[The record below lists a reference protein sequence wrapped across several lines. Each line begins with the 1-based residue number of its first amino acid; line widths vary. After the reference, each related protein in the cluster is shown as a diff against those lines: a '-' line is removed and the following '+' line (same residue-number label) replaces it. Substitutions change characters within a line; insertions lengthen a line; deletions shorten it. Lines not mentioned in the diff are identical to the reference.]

1 MSEPAPGGVTMATV
15 AADEEGIRLDRWF
28 RRRYPDLTHGRL
40 EKLLR
45 TGQVRVDG
53 KRAKSNFRLAEG
65 QTVRVPP
72 LAGGR
77 PAGENEDQDVKSH
90 PAVSDKDARELA
102 ARVLFMDDD
111 VIALDKPPGLPVQGG
126 TGTTRHLDGMLDT
139 LRFGA
144 ERPRLVHRLDKD
156 TSGVL
161 LLARTARAAAR
172 LAAAFRNRSAR
183 KVYWAITVGIPE
195 QYEGR
200 IDIPLAKVGG
210 AAGERVA
217 ADEEDGQRAVT
228 RYRLVEKAGRR
239 AAWLVFE
246 PETGRTHQL
255 RVHAAALGTPILGD
269 GKYGGREA
277 FIRGGNISAKLHLH
291 ARAIRIDHPRGGVIE
306 VAAPLP
312 RHMAETWR
320 FLGFEAGQES
330 HPFGDGRL
338 LFPEGE

>member
-1 MSEPAPGGVTMATV
+1 MNAPAEGVATV
-15 AADEEGIRLDRWF
+15 TVSADEEGLRLDRWF

-53 KRAKSNFRLAEG
+53 RRAKSNLRLVAG

-72 LAGGR
+72 LGGSR
-77 PAGENEDQDVKSH
+77 PARDD
-90 PAVSDKDARELA
+90 DKPNPTVNVRDAKELV
-102 ARVLFMDDD
+102 ARVLYMDDD
-111 VIALDKPPGLPVQGG
+111 VIALDKPAGLAVQGG
-126 TGTTRHLDGMLDT
+126 TGTTRHLDGMLDA

-161 LLARTARAAAR
+161 LLARTAKAAAR
-172 LAAAFRNRSAR
+172 LAASFRGRAAR
-183 KVYWAITVGIPE
+183 KVYWALTAGIPE

-200 IDIPLAKVGG
+200 IDLPLAKVAGEK
-210 AAGERVA
+210 GERVA
-217 ADEEDGQRAVT
+217 ADEEEGQRAVT
-228 RYRLVEKAGRR
+228 RYRLVERAGRR
-239 AAWLVFE
+239 AAWLVME

-255 RVHAAALGTPILGD
+255 RVHAAALGTPIVGD
-269 GKYGGREA
+269 GKYGGQEA
-277 FIRGGNISAKLHLH
+277 FLKGGNISAKLHLH
-291 ARAIRIDHPRGGVIE
+291 ARAIRIAHPREGLIE

-312 RHMAETWR
+312 PHMAETWR
-320 FLGFEAGQES
+320 FLGFEPSQES